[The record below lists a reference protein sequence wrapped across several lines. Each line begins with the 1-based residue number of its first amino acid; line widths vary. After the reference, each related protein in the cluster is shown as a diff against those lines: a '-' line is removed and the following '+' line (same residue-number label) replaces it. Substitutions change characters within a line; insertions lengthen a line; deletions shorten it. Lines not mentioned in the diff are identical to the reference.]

1 MGVKEFYLIYLAALS
16 FLTFIAYAA
25 VSLTR
30 VELVSLKSFF
40 FASFDKCVLVVFVYN
55 CAHLRQ
61 NLLKNISFKMLRSF
75 YEQKM
80 RCRQGGLRR
89 QYPSIVKKFNEVL
102 CHFLPSKPFEFD
114 SRQVNPNSFLHISNT
129 SVFCT
134 TPVRV

>member
-61 NLLKNISFKMLRSF
+61 NLLKNKSFKVQSSF
-75 YEQKM
+75 HVCK
-80 RCRQGGLRR
+80 
-89 QYPSIVKKFNEVL
+89 I
-102 CHFLPSKPFEFD
+102 H
-114 SRQVNPNSFLHISNT
+114 
-129 SVFCT
+129 
-134 TPVRV
+134 